1 MTRKNTLRMVECA
14 ILLGLAF
21 ALSFVVIYEMPMGGA
36 VTLASMLP
44 IMLISIKYGTKTGVS
59 CAFVYSLLQLFQAV
73 IKGNVFIYC
82 STGAL
87 VAICALFDYVVP
99 FTVLGFAGTLKK
111 NGNLGL
117 YIGMTLSVLFRFA
130 CHFMT
135 GVFIWGQWAPEG
147 MGPYLYSFFYNGG
160 FLSLD
165 FIICILVA
173 IPLLQI
179 KQIRKLLSIN

>member
-14 ILLGLAF
+14 ILLALAF
-21 ALSFVVIYEMPMGGA
+21 ALSFVTVYEMPMGGA

-44 IMLISIKYGTKTGVS
+44 IMLISIKYGAKTGVP
-59 CAFVYSLLQLFQAV
+59 CAFVYSLLQLFQAI

-87 VAICALFDYVVP
+87 VVLCALFDYVVP
-99 FTVLGFAGTLKK
+99 FTVLGFAGIFKK
-111 NGNLGL
+111 YSNLGL
-117 YIGMTLSVLFRFA
+117 YLGMTISVVIRFI
-130 CHFMT
+130 CHYTT
-135 GVFIWGQWAPEG
+135 GVLIWDQWAPEG
-147 MGPYLYSFFYNGG
+147 MGPYLYSLFYNGS

-179 KQIRKLLSIN
+179 KQIRKLLSI